1 MSKSP
6 KPKSPRSESLKFI
19 LRQDARTQLGKWF
32 RKYTDSLSTE
42 FFCIIASCIFKMFV
56 FGSQNVHDH
65 KFFKKV
71 VQSEFF
77 SYKERYPISFT
88 NCHLEKD
95 LVRVASGPM
104 RNHPSTWILLWEVDY
119 KMSAIWSH
127 EKERTPECLLPC
139 RRLFE
144 CCSEN
149 IEEFNPSATQE
160 VLEQTLSRSRKES
173 FKDDMKNK

>member
-6 KPKSPRSESLKFI
+6 KPRSPKSESPKFT
-19 LRQDARTQLGKWF
+19 LRRDARTQLGKWF
-32 RKYTDSLSTE
+32 RNYTDSLSTE
-42 FFCIIASCIFKMFV
+42 FFYIIASCIFKMFV
-56 FGSQNVHDH
+56 FGSQTVHNH

-95 LVRVASGPM
+95 LVRVASGAM
-104 RNHPSTWILLWEVDY
+104 RNHPSTWILLWKVDY

-127 EKERTPECLLPC
+127 EKERTPDCLLPC

-144 CCSEN
+144 SCSEN
-149 IEEFNPSATQE
+149 IEEFNPSSTQ
-160 VLEQTLSRSRKES
+160 
-173 FKDDMKNK
+173 